1 MAEGRASQGDG
12 EAGPRIGRR
21 GFIGAGLA
29 GAGAALIAPA
39 SGAAA
44 QSAQTVA
51 DPQHG
56 RPKQHQKHLHRTA
69 PKGSA
74 GQIPHLPIKAFFPNL
89 PAIPVDL
96 VGMAET
102 LVRLGLRSEQVIQA
116 KQGLTRLFTIDGR
129 TETGYAFLYG
139 DTNAAAKTTAWT
151 ELEKNLR
158 TDPEQVVTE
167 HIVKPIREKKGP
179 RPLQLA
185 GTPDALSLEQPE
197 QFSIS
202 WTSFPDVYHDGLPSL
217 PTWTSSLTDADA
229 ATEQFWPMIAQH
241 GFGYNLIIPEKVT
254 GASVNAVRRNFRS
267 AWTRQHA
274 AAAADG
280 ALYVIDMTRFQQ
292 FEPQTVAGAPRFVP
306 STITL
311 LKQDPQTKRLEPIAV
326 TVSGYRGQNRRM
338 YTRANSTDGAWLYAL
353 QAAKVSITVF
363 GVWLGHVYHWHLVT
377 AAMQMTMFNT
387 FQTSHPI
394 YQLLAPQSKFCIP
407 FDDVLLLLWSEIAPP
422 TPMANF
428 LQFLELTNDYAAGRN
443 YFDDDP
449 KVTLKQLG
457 LTQAD
462 FTTGA
467 PWDQYPVV
475 QRLLAIWDFVE
486 AYVSTFVDTSYAS
499 DSAVANDTQL
509 QSWIATS
516 SAGDEGNIQGLP
528 KVNTRAEL
536 QRVLTSLVYRI
547 TAHGISRLNSTANPA
562 LTFTANYP
570 HCLQRTDIPSQNASI
585 NTKQLLSYLPNTE
598 TIGEALNFYS
608 IFVFSPPYE
617 SNIPLTG
624 TATELFFPGGPGEPR
639 NEALV
644 KLRRSLA
651 AFINDYQPTTPQ
663 RFQWPRNI
671 ET

>member
-1 MAEGRASQGDG
+1 MAKGPSSQGEG
-12 EAGPRIGRR
+12 QAGLRVGRR

-29 GAGAALIAPA
+29 GVGTALIAPA
-39 SGAAA
+39 SGLAA
-44 QSAQTVA
+44 QTAAQ
-51 DPQHG
+51 
-56 RPKQHQKHLHRTA
+56 PKPKKPLHTPA
-69 PKGSA
+69 LTGSA
-74 GQIPHLPIKAFFPNL
+74 GQIPHLPIQPFFPNL

-96 VGMAET
+96 EAMLET
-102 LVRLGLRSEQVIQA
+102 LGRLGLRGEQVIQA
-116 KQGLTRLFTIDGR
+116 KQGLTRLFTIDGQ
-129 TETGYAFLYG
+129 TKTGYAFLYG
-139 DTNAAAKTTAWT
+139 DTSAAAKTSAWT
-151 ELEKNLR
+151 ELHKMLQA
-158 TDPEQVVTE
+158 DGQQVVSE
-167 HIVKPIREKKGP
+167 RLLRPIEEKKGP
-179 RPLQLA
+179 TPLQLA
-185 GTPDALSLEQPE
+185 GTPEGLALDHPE
-197 QFSIS
+197 QFSMA
-202 WTSFPDVYHDGLPSL
+202 WPTFPDVYKDGLPSL
-217 PTWTSSLTDADA
+217 EEWASSLTDADA

-241 GFGYNLIIPEKVT
+241 GFAYNLIIPAKVT
-254 GASVNAVRRNFRS
+254 TARVNTVRRNFRS
-267 AWTRQHA
+267 VWTREHA
-274 AAAADG
+274 AAAADET
-280 ALYVIDMTRFQQ
+280 LYTIDMTRFQQ
-292 FEPQTVAGAPRFVP
+292 FQPQTVAGAPRFVP

-311 LKQDPQTKRLEPIAV
+311 LKQDPQTKNLTPIAV

-377 AAMQMTMFNT
+377 AAMQMTMLNT

-428 LQFLELTNDYAAGRN
+428 RQFLELANDYGAGRQ

-457 LTQAD
+457 ITQAD
-462 FTTGA
+462 FTKSSA
-467 PWDQYPVV
+467 WDQYPVV
-475 QRLLAIWDFVE
+475 QRLLTIWDFVE
-486 AYVSTFVDTSYAS
+486 PYVATFVDTSYSS
-499 DSAVANDTQL
+499 DSEVANDTQL

-516 SAGDEGNIQGLP
+516 SASDEGNINGLP
-528 KVNTRAEL
+528 TVDTRAEL
-536 QRVLTSLVYRI
+536 HRVLTSLLYRI

-570 HCLQRTDIPSQNASI
+570 HCLQRTDIPSQSASI
-585 NTKQLLSYLPNTE
+585 NTTQLLSYLPNTE

-617 SNIPLTG
+617 SNVPLTG
-624 TATELFFPGGPGEPR
+624 VETELFFQGGPSEAR
-639 NEALV
+639 NQALV
-644 KLRRSLA
+644 KLRHDLV
-651 AFINDYQPTTPQ
+651 AFIHAYQPTAPQ